1 MNSFLGRIN
10 YMRYFKYYFRKN
22 PCSVILALLC
32 IVLAGMILVWP
43 KIRILTILYIIL
55 GIGCCFVTF
64 AGTHKRLN
72 DYLIMVRYPF
82 THCFWIFQDVKRPKH
97 SGPMSREVYLSQM
110 RQVLEQLPIGSYKTI
125 TQSMFTR
132 EICQSTHTVIV
143 KKERVYKKNIKPIV
157 QEVYGSVSHFSRF
170 SKQFYYIEFKRI

>member
-1 MNSFLGRIN
+1 
-10 YMRYFKYYFRKN
+10 MRYFKYYFRKN
-22 PCSVILALLC
+22 PCSVILVLLC
-32 IVLAGMILVWP
+32 IVLTGMILVWP

-72 DYLIMVRYPF
+72 DYLIMVKYPF
-82 THCFWIFQDVKRPKH
+82 THCFWIYQNVKQPRQ
-97 SGPMSREVYLSQM
+97 SGQVSREVYLSQM
-110 RQVLEQLPIGSYKTI
+110 RQVLEQLPTGTYKTI

-132 EICQSTHTVIV
+132 EIWQSTHTVIV
-143 KKERVYKKNIKPIV
+143 KRERAYKKSMNPIV
-157 QEVYGSVSHFSRF
+157 RKIYGDAFRPSKF